1 MKKGKLSRRSFLH
14 RVSSGALAFGPMGVI
29 TGHAYARQTSG
40 VTDSDNGANA
50 DPFGNGRG
58 TGTGIT
64 DSDLGPSA
72 DPAGQGRG
80 VAAPHYSGITDAD
93 GGPNADPLGNGRGSS
108 SAPGRNRTGLTDSDA
123 GSTADA
129 PGYGMRGGGNSGLT
143 DSDLGANADPVG
155 NGRGRGSGP
164 AGQRHTGVTDSDGGQ
179 SADPVGYGRGGGSG
193 VTDSDQ
199 GASAD
204 PAGRGR
210 GTQPGGNQGYT
221 GLTDHDTRDRR
232 GYGDS
237 FAVRDT
243 DPSDGTRPPGSRQRN
258 PISGYSDQDPTDL
271 SGRGVRG
278 RQTGVTDN
286 DSGFWFGDPVGRGRG
301 NPNIPRRRTGF
312 TDRDTGSNADP
323 AEYGR
328 NGR

>member
-14 RVSSGALAFGPMGVI
+14 RVSSGALALGPMGVI
-29 TGHAYARQTSG
+29 TGQAYARQTSG
-40 VTDSDNGANA
+40 VTDSDSGASA

-72 DPAGQGRG
+72 DPVGRG
-80 VAAPHYSGITDAD
+80 RGTSQRNYSGITDAD

-108 SAPGRNRTGLTDSDA
+108 SAPGRNRTGLTDSDS

-129 PGYGMRGGGNSGLT
+129 AEYGMRGGGNTGLT

-179 SADPVGYGRGGGSG
+179 SADPVGYGRGGGTG
-193 VTDSDQ
+193 ITDADQ

-210 GTQPGGNQGYT
+210 GTLPGGNQGYT
-221 GLTDHDTRDRR
+221 GRTDHDTRDRR
-232 GYGDS
+232 GYGGTYS
-237 FAVRDT
+237 VRDT
-243 DPSDGTRPPGSRQRN
+243 DLSDGTRPPGSRQRAPN
-258 PISGYSDQDPTDL
+258 SGYSDQDPTDL

-278 RQTGVTDN
+278 RRLGVSDN
-286 DSGFWFGDPVGRGRG
+286 DYGTYGDPVGRGRG
-301 NPNIPRRRTGF
+301 NPNLTRRRTGL
-312 TDRDTGSNADP
+312 TDRDTGNNADP
-323 AEYGR
+323 AGYGR
-328 NGR
+328 GGR